1 MSGRRRNGSRRV
13 SLKKAILFLTVFS
26 GMTREIQGVGTA
38 VAVPRNSLGAGRLGN
53 RADAQP
59 PAIFVPRNQQPGWW
73 GQWKRTGKTIGK
85 TVNTASVVANAALNV
100 TAATATGA
108 ASVAQGAAH
117 LAGAAE
123 QAAGTLKE
131 KAPEVATVT
140 INAMVSLAT
149 ALQWLTRY
157 GTGIFLFMCFVTF
170 VAEDTLLLLE
180 NIAVLNRLTVPGRER
195 AQLINQRAKLW
206 ELRIKSLSNR
216 SINRSA
222 VESLL
227 ADAQQLI
234 KDHDEAR
241 RIFKQSRET
250 KASKLASAVRT
261 TAGVVTG
268 GLIPLR
274 RRRNRS
280 PPKTKTPSPRR
291 SLRKSPAKVS
301 TGTSPRKSPA
311 KVSTGTSPRKSPA
324 KVNTDTSPRRNNG
337 ASLRRLF
344 NSTQ

>member
-1 MSGRRRNGSRRV
+1 
-13 SLKKAILFLTVFS
+13 
-26 GMTREIQGVGTA
+26 MTREIQGVGTA
-38 VAVPRNSLGAGRLGN
+38 VAVPRNSLGSGRLGN
-53 RADAQP
+53 RTDAQP
-59 PAIFVPRNQQPGWW
+59 PAIFVPQNQQPGFW
-73 GQWKRTGKTIGK
+73 GRWKRTGETIGK
-85 TVNTASVVANAALNV
+85 TANTATVVANAALNA
-100 TAATATGA
+100 TAAAATSA

-180 NIAVLNRLTVPGRER
+180 NIAGLNRLTVPGRER
-195 AQLINQRAKLW
+195 AQLIKQRAKLW

-227 ADAQQLI
+227 DDAQQLI

-241 RIFKQSRET
+241 RLFKQSRET

-280 PPKTKTPSPRR
+280 PPKNKTPI
-291 SLRKSPAKVS
+291 
-301 TGTSPRKSPA
+301 PRKSPA
-311 KVSTGTSPRKSPA
+311 KVNTGTSPRKSPA
-324 KVNTDTSPRRNNG
+324 KVNTGTSPRKSPSPRRKVNNNNG

-344 NSTQ
+344 NQKN